1 MFWKTRIKPNLRLF
15 FIAAYGFAIFMA
27 VDFKAQ
33 EIHPRAPRSREI
45 IDMYKRKVV
54 VPDQIARVYTVSPS
68 VMYLLY
74 SLDPDLLA
82 GVPRKVQDS
91 QMPFFTKSFLALPE
105 LGGSSGTGMNLNI
118 ELLLKIK
125 PDVLIVWGDD
135 GSYDEKT
142 AANLEKLGIPVVAV
156 AADSVEEYA
165 DTFDFL
171 GNLLHREERAKELSD
186 YARKVLDEVK
196 TAVAKIPASR
206 RVTVYNTR
214 LGGGLNAACV
224 DSHHARLIPLAG
236 GINPVPCVS
245 KVFTGIENLNME
257 QVILMNPAAILTLD
271 EEFAKNV
278 YRDNRWA
285 GISAVKSRKVYLAP
299 SVPVNWFGGPPS
311 HMGLLGLQWL
321 TNALYPQDYLKDIEK
336 ETVDF
341 MKLFFKH
348 DMTREEARK
357 IIDGN

>member
-1 MFWKTRIKPNLRLF
+1 MLYRSAFIPLF
-15 FIAAYGFAIFMA
+15 AVCAVCAFFAASATDLHA
-27 VDFKAQ
+27 
-33 EIHPRAPRSREI
+33 REI
-45 IDMYKRKVV
+45 TDMYKRKVT
-54 VPDQIARVYTVSPS
+54 VPDRITRVYTISPS

-82 GVPRKVQDS
+82 GVPRKIQDS
-91 QMPFFTKSFLALPE
+91 QTQFFKKSFLDLPE

-125 PDVLIVWGDD
+125 PDVLILWGDD

-142 AANLEKLGIPVVAV
+142 AANLEKLGIPVIAV
-156 AADSVEEYA
+156 AADSVDEYA
-165 DTFDFL
+165 DTFEFL
-171 GNLLHREERAKELSD
+171 GNLLNRENRAKELSD
-186 YARKVLDEVK
+186 YARKILGEVK
-196 TAVAKIPASR
+196 AAVAKIPAAR

-214 LGGGLNAACV
+214 VGGGLSAACV

-236 GINPVPCVS
+236 GINLVPCVS

-271 EEFAKNV
+271 AEFFKNV
-278 YRDNRWA
+278 YKDNRWA
-285 GISAVKSRKVYLAP
+285 GISAVRSKKVYLAP

-321 TNALYPQDYLKDIEK
+321 TNSLYPQDYPKDIEK

-341 MKLFFKH
+341 MKLFFQH
-348 DMTREEARK
+348 DMTRQEARK